1 MLKLDRE
8 YTLRRFPTQMVELGE
23 DERKSCHTIST
34 SPGRASPTDMA
45 EVVERLF
52 EERGGKIVT
61 TVAEQLIQQGIELG
75 QTKGRIEGRIEG
87 RVETLLALLNHRFGD
102 LSPTLGERLG
112 RLGENQLQRMTLAAL
127 DANSLEEAMHRL
139 AQIERIG

>member
-1 MLKLDRE
+1 M
-8 YTLRRFPTQMVELGE
+8 
-23 DERKSCHTIST
+23 
-34 SPGRASPTDMA
+34 
-45 EVVERLF
+45 
-52 EERGGKIVT
+52 T

-75 QTKGRIEGRIEG
+75 QTKGRVEGRI
-87 RVETLLALLNHRFGD
+87 ETLLALLNHRFGD